1 MNIVIA
7 GIGKFGKELI
17 ANLSKDN
24 HNIVVID
31 SKASVIEE
39 MVNQYDVMGI
49 CGNGASYSILKSAS
63 VNKADLFI
71 ATTGTDELNILGCMV
86 AKKLGAKQT
95 IARIRNPEYASQVQ
109 LMRNELG
116 ISLTLNPDLD
126 TANEIFR
133 IMRFPSAIKVETFA
147 NGKVDLVEIK
157 VEKGSTLANK
167 SLIDISAKYAVKIL
181 VCAVVRENEVFIPKG
196 DFVLQENDYVY
207 VTATPKDLKNAF
219 KKLKIFKDKL
229 KSSLILGGGRITYY
243 LANMLTDSGVSVKIL
258 DRDKAVCDLLCE
270 KTPDALI
277 VHADGTNQRS
287 LIEEGIEHVD
297 AVITLTGMDETNI
310 IVSSF
315 VKNLNSSKV
324 ITKVNNT
331 NYEAILNNIGLD
343 SVVSPKDIFASHIIR
358 YVRGMENTRGSEF
371 KTLYRLLGDKVV
383 ALEFVIPKETKYTS
397 KPLKELKIKPN
408 HLLACII
415 RENKVII
422 PSGKDTLEPLDS
434 VIIVTTNSKIKDVSD
449 ILG

>member
-7 GIGKFGKELI
+7 GIGKFGKELV
-17 ANLSKDN
+17 AHLSKDN
-24 HNIVVID
+24 HNITVID
-31 SKASVIEE
+31 NKPSVIEE
-39 MVNQYDVMGI
+39 MVNLCDVMGI
-49 CGNGASYSILKSAS
+49 SGNGASYNILKDAS
-63 VNKADLFI
+63 TNKADLFI
-71 ATTGTDELNILGCMV
+71 ATTGIDEVNILSCMV

-95 IARIRNPEYASQVQ
+95 IARIRNPEYASQAQ

-133 IMRFPSAIKVETFA
+133 IIRFPSAIKVETFA

-157 VEKGSTLANK
+157 VEKDSALVNK
-167 SLIDISAKYAVKIL
+167 SLIDISVKYAVKIL
-181 VCAVVRENEVFIPKG
+181 VCAVVRDNEVFIPKG
-196 DFVLQENDYVY
+196 DFVLKENDYVY
-207 VTATPKDLKNAF
+207 LTAAPKDLKNAF

-229 KSSLILGGGRITYY
+229 KSTLILGGGRITYY

-258 DRDKAVCDLLCE
+258 DKDRAVCDLLCE
-270 KTPDALI
+270 KTPGALI
-277 VHADGTNQRS
+277 VHADGTNQHS
-287 LIEEGIEHVD
+287 LVEEGIEHVD

-397 KPLKELKIKPN
+397 KPLKELKIK
-408 HLLACII
+408 
-415 RENKVII
+415 ENQTQTRC
-422 PSGKDTLEPLDS
+422 PEGFQ
-434 VIIVTTNSKIKDVSD
+434 IVFVVEQY
-449 ILG
+449 